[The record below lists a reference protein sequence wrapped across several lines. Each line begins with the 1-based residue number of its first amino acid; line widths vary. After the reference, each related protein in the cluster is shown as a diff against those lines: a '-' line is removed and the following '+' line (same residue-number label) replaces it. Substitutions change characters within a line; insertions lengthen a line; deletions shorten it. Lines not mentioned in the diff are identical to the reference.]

1 MNMPTKTLMMLGLS
15 LFALNAH
22 SAVSYGSS
30 SAGQVYVGAKLGLL
44 DADIANKKTT
54 AYGVYG
60 GYNFDQT
67 VGIEAEYLTTTT
79 KDFDVDSQR
88 YEYDAK
94 SIGVYG
100 TYRYHI
106 PNTTIYLKGKLGM
119 ANTEVSSKGV
129 TVTNTHTSDKTSVAG
144 GVGAGVKL
152 TQNIG
157 VEAGYNYLNADTK
170 VLGVG
175 AYFAF

>member
-1 MNMPTKTLMMLGLS
+1 MTILNKAFIAFGVS
-15 LFALNAH
+15 LVAVNAH

-30 SAGQVYVGAKLGLL
+30 SAGQVYVGVKAGLL
-44 DADIANKKTT
+44 DADFADKKTT

-67 VGIEAEYLTTTT
+67 FGVEAEYLTTST
-79 KDFDVDSQR
+79 KSYDKDAKR

-94 SIGVYG
+94 SLGAYG
-100 TYRYHI
+100 TYRYHV

-119 ANTEVSSKGV
+119 TKTEIDNRGV
-129 TVTNTHTSDKTSVAG
+129 GFVDTHISDKTSLAG
-144 GVGAGVKL
+144 GVGAGFQI
-152 TQNIG
+152 TQNVG
-157 VEAGYNYLNADTK
+157 VEAGYSYLNADTK